1 MVMGAFDHS
10 RMRNLVIDGATTE
23 FSRDLKLPGLLSH

>member
-10 RMRNLVIDGATTE
+10 RMRNLVIDDATAE
-23 FSRDLKLPGLLSH
+23 FFRDLKLPGLLSH